1 MLLSSTSERPSTAKT
16 TQHPDPSID
25 PQVDPSHLSPHPSFP
40 LCSSDLM
47 SRSKYWSASGPS
59 LLRSPSP
66 PSPHGFNYDISK
78 TSLLYRLS
86 LICFWHLRTLSK
98 NRTNERTNERV
109 CLPLPIEDGG
119 GEGGWVGGGGGGGGT
134 DFACIYSRPSPHP
147 SNSNSSSTSW
157 SRPPPP
163 PPPPPPPH
171 TPRPLKG
178 KRKKGDTKSKRITN
192 APYRRTWPTVNNVVV
207 IKRNAVIVS
216 VPPK

>member
-1 MLLSSTSERPSTAKT
+1 MCVFDVFNCKNCVCRLYILHVVQTADITLQGFLSAAQFLTVNSGGRFFNRTPSVLLSSTSERPSTAKT

-25 PQVDPSHLSPHPSFP
+25 PQVDPSHPSPHPSFP

-98 NRTNERTNERV
+98 NRTNESARVHSRTPIHIPREEER
-109 CLPLPIEDGG
+109 
-119 GEGGWVGGGGGGGGT
+119 
-134 DFACIYSRPSPHP
+134 CI
-147 SNSNSSSTSW
+147 TM
-157 SRPPPP
+157 
-163 PPPPPPPH
+163 
-171 TPRPLKG
+171 LLE
-178 KRKKGDTKSKRITN
+178 KSDKPCTEWIFR
-192 APYRRTWPTVNNVVV
+192 YVL
-207 IKRNAVIVS
+207 
-216 VPPK
+216 